1 MKSAITIIAI
11 VFVAICGITARA
23 QVKPKPKPSASPTT
37 NALTIKATAAYSEVL
52 LRKAELTAELESLL
66 IEYTDEYPKAK
77 SIKTELTFLQKEI
90 DRLLAVAPS
99 DAGKLST
106 ALGKLMIRK
115 AQVETEL
122 VKLQADYNEEH
133 PDLKAARRKV
143 EVFESA
149 IKEILN

>member
-1 MKSAITIIAI
+1 MRTTFVIIAI
-11 VFVAICGITARA
+11 VIVASCGMSVRA
-23 QVKPKPKPSASPTT
+23 QIKPKPTPSVTPATT
-37 NALTIKATAAYSEVL
+37 AVTIKATAAYSEVL
-52 LRKAELTAELESLL
+52 LRKAELTADLESLL
-66 IEYTDEYPKAK
+66 IEYTEEYPKAK
-77 SIKTELTFLQKEI
+77 SIRIELGFLQKEI

-99 DAGKLST
+99 DAAKLST

>member
-1 MKSAITIIAI
+1 MKSAITIFAI
-11 VFVAICGITARA
+11 LIVAICGITAHA
-23 QVKPKPKPSASPTT
+23 QVKPKPTPSVSPTT
-37 NALTIKATAAYSEVL
+37 KTATIRATAAYSEVL
-52 LRKAELTAELESLL
+52 LRKSELMADLESLL
-66 IEYTDEYPKAK
+66 VEYTEEYPKAR

>member
-1 MKSAITIIAI
+1 MRSTFAIIAVLI
-11 VFVAICGITARA
+11 TAICGISVRA
-23 QVKPKPKPSASPTT
+23 QVKPKPTPTVTPSTSAV
-37 NALTIKATAAYSEVL
+37 TIKATPAYSEVL
-52 LRKAELTAELESLL
+52 LHKAELTADLESLL
-66 IEYTDEYPKAK
+66 IEYTEDYPKAK
-77 SIKTELTFLQKEI
+77 SIRIELGFLQKEI
-90 DRLLAVAPS
+90 DRLLAVPPS

-149 IKEILN
+149 IREILN